1 MELKQ
6 LWAVI
11 VRWWWLIILPTLI
24 ALALTLPSLRNMISP
39 PPGYAVNIRFTASQ
53 PPAADSAHTFED
65 QSYIPW
71 LASEYAVVNLAA
83 WMRTDTFADEIANV
97 LKAQGTDLAPAT
109 VRGAIA
115 NADAARSIMTL
126 YLAWPNPDEIKL
138 IAGAAI
144 KVLRE
149 QNQVYFPQ
157 FGAQKA
163 VITPL
168 DDVIVVP
175 TAPPITSRFSPLVRI
190 LIGLA
195 AGLALAFLAE
205 YLDPTIRNRRDVE
218 ALFDLP
224 VLSEIPPHR

>member
-11 VRWWWLIILPTLI
+11 VRWWWLIVIPTLV
-24 ALALTLPSLRNMISP
+24 ALALTLPSLRNVISP
-39 PPGYAVNIRFTASQ
+39 PPGYAVHIRFTASQ
-53 PPAADSAHTFED
+53 PPLADSAHTFED

-83 WMRTDTFADEIANV
+83 WMRTDTFADEIAKA
-97 LKAQGTDLAPAT
+97 LKAEGHDLPPES

-126 YLAWPNPDEIKL
+126 YLAWSNPDEIKL
-138 IAGAAI
+138 IAEAAI
-144 KVLRE
+144 TVLRE

-168 DDVIVVP
+168 DDVIIVP
-175 TAPPITSRFSPLVRI
+175 TAPPITSRLSPLVRV
-190 LIGLA
+190 LVGLA

-224 VLSEIPPHR
+224 VLSEIPRHR